1 MTSIQIEKTLKFIPV
16 ISLFILISSI
26 IKNYIYYDYFGINI
40 NEFTSLS
47 EFTLLFIS
55 EIKLYLIFILVLILF
70 LPIILLRN
78 YTQAK
83 FGEKN
88 LSYSLTYAFTS
99 ICLILCPVKI
109 IMIMLNENDNIILIK
124 ESQNWL
130 IIFFISILFLVKKDI
145 TLLKNLYLF
154 FCVITLLI
162 FSTSKAYTD
171 IENVKKNKP
180 NYEIEFV
187 YENKIYKSKTNY
199 IFIGKTHDYIFIHN
213 LRNKYTEIF
222 KIQDV
227 KLLKL
232 KKL

>member
-16 ISLFILISSI
+16 ISIFILISSI

-55 EIKLYLIFILVLILF
+55 EIKLYLIFILALILF
-70 LPIILLRN
+70 LPAILLKN

-88 LSYSLTYAFTS
+88 FTYSLTYGFAS
-99 ICLILCPVKI
+99 ICLILCPLKI
-109 IMIMLNENDNIILIK
+109 IMIVLNENDIIILIE

-130 IIFFISILFLVKKDI
+130 IILFISILFLVKKNV

-154 FCVITLLI
+154 FCVISLLI
-162 FSTSKAYTD
+162 FSTSKAYID
-171 IENVKKNKP
+171 IENVKRNKP

>member
-1 MTSIQIEKTLKFIPV
+1 MNSIQVEKILKFIPL
-16 ISLFILISSI
+16 ISLFILINSI

-47 EFTLLFIS
+47 EFPLLFIS
-55 EIKLYLIFILVLILF
+55 EIKLYMIFILALILF

-78 YTQAK
+78 YTQSK

-88 LSYSLTYAFTS
+88 FSYSLTYAFTS
-99 ICLILCPVKI
+99 ICLILCPIKI
-109 IMIMLNENDNIILIK
+109 IMIILNENDNIIIIK

-130 IIFFISILFLVKKDI
+130 IIFFISILFLAKKDI

-154 FCVITLLI
+154 FCVLSLFI
-162 FSTSKAYTD
+162 FSTTKAYID
-171 IENVKKNKP
+171 IENVKRNKP

-199 IFIGKTHDYIFIHN
+199 VFIGKTHDYIFIHN

-222 KIQDV
+222 KIQEV
-227 KLLKL
+227 TMLKL